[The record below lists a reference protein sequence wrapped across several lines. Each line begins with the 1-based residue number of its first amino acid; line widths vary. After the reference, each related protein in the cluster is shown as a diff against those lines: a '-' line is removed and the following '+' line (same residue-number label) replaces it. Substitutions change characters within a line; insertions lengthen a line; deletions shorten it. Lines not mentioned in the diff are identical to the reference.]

1 MADTPRILRVVV
13 ASPGDVQKERDL
25 VPAVLEELNRSI
37 CVDRNL
43 RMEPIRWETDAYP
56 GFHLDG
62 PQHLID
68 GVLRIDD
75 CDLLIGLFWKRFG
88 TPVDD
93 AASGTEHEIR
103 NAIAAWRR
111 KGLPQVMVYFNQKAY
126 KPRNKSEAMQWGQ
139 VLQFQEEFPKEGLWW
154 PYAGPGKFEAI
165 LRRHLTAYV
174 RKAYPL
180 ASAQPAPAPQ
190 VSAPLPRSTIGDAYF
205 SVQAG
210 IIEQKSHSY
219 IGGEET
225 LQAFESFCGSHR
237 RGYFIIC
244 GSPGQGKTALACRII
259 SSGHYAHHFINRMGG
274 RDEPRLIL
282 LSLLAQLDPAGG
294 EALRSESLA
303 TLTKAFE
310 DCLRRASTTQRGL
323 VLVID
328 ALDELPENA
337 PDPPFL
343 PAETLPDGV
352 FVVLTSRPGYL
363 LGRLRQRLFAL
374 PHEVFTLHPLSLE
387 VMQAIILRSRPGTS
401 AAELERIAEASQ
413 GNPLYLQAVLDQF
426 RTNPSFD
433 LTKLPTSIEGF
444 YRAATRSLSAG
455 NTLLSNTLGLL
466 SVARKTLSLRELSQ
480 ITGATQRAIDETAI
494 RPILPFLLGS
504 EEGYGFYHASFHQF
518 VRRALLYEDEIR
530 EAHRR
535 VAEWLDQPANRTNSY
550 RYHSLAH
557 HLFEAGAQQKLV
569 EVIDAPFL
577 SKAVRLLGYSA
588 LESLELLTRA
598 LLERR
603 DPGVIGHCVEL
614 VESLRAVMGE
624 DALAH
629 VANTLQPY
637 RSGPLA
643 FRTQLLEPYIADAAG
658 LDIYVGI
665 LPKAEV
671 PADFFEVV
679 VQEQR
684 LFLAIGDAP
693 SLGFKSA
700 FVARFVGNLFR
711 QLVVEGNCRDL
722 GAVLAA
728 IDSMI
733 VPYEY
738 FRRISMQCI
747 AVDPKRRVVRLANAG
762 HPNPVHYSRKRGTC
776 EVLPLA
782 GNLLNSTMGDAHRQ
796 PWFEEYAV
804 EVKSGDL
811 LVLVSDGL
819 TEGHVM
825 AGDPYGYRFQ
835 DIVAKTAEAGARAV
849 GEAILDAWRRHPR
862 EADAVDDVTVVVI
875 QIDVESG
882 GIAP

>member
-1 MADTPRILRVVV
+1 MAETPRILRVVV

-37 CVDRNL
+37 CVDRSL
-43 RMEPIRWETDAYP
+43 RLEPVRWETDAYP

-68 GVLRIDD
+68 GVLNIED

-154 PYAGPGKFEAI
+154 PYGGPGKFEAI
-165 LRRHLTAYV
+165 LRRHLTAYI

-180 ASAQPAPAPQ
+180 ASALPPPAASTAP
-190 VSAPLPRSTIGDAYF
+190 VVPKPSIGDAYF

-210 IIEQKSHSY
+210 IIAERSHSY

-225 LQAFESFCGSHR
+225 IHAFEHFRQNHR

-259 SSGHYAHHFINRMGG
+259 TSGRYAHHFINRMGG

-282 LSLLAQLDPAGG
+282 LSLLAQLDPASS

-303 TLTKAFE
+303 TITKSFE
-310 DCLRRASTTQRGL
+310 DCLRRSSTAQGGL

-343 PAETLPDGV
+343 PAETLPNGV

-363 LGRLRQRLFAL
+363 LGRLRQRLFSL

-387 VMQAIILRSRPGTS
+387 VMRAIILRSRPGTT
-401 AAELERIAEASQ
+401 AAELERIAEAAQ

-426 RTNPSFD
+426 RANPAFD

-444 YRAATRSLSAG
+444 YRAATRSLAAG

-466 SVARKTLSLRELSQ
+466 SVARKTLSLRDLSQ

-494 RPILPFLLGS
+494 RPILPFLLDG

-535 VAEWLDQPANRTNSY
+535 IAEWLEQPGNPASSY

-557 HLFEAGAQQKLV
+557 HLYEAGAQQRLV
-569 EVIDAPFL
+569 DVVDETFL
-577 SKAVRLLGYSA
+577 TKAVRLLGYSA
-588 LESLELLTRA
+588 LESLELLTRS

-603 DPGVIGHCVEL
+603 DPGVIAHCVEL
-614 VESLRAVMGE
+614 VESLRGVIGE
-624 DALAH
+624 DAMAH

-643 FRTQLLEPYIADAAG
+643 FRTQLLEPFIADAAG

-679 VQEQR
+679 AQEQR

-700 FVARFVGNLFR
+700 FVARFMGNLFR
-711 QLVVEGNCRDL
+711 QLVLEGNCRDL
-722 GAVLAA
+722 GAVLAVM
-728 IDSMI
+728 DGMI
-733 VPYEY
+733 APYDY

-762 HPNPVHYSRKRGTC
+762 HPNPLHYSRKRGAC
-776 EVLPLA
+776 ELLPLA
-782 GNLLNSTMGDAHRQ
+782 GNLLNSAAQQ
-796 PWFEEYAV
+796 PAPPPWYEEYAV
-804 EVKSGDL
+804 EVEDGDI

-819 TEGHVM
+819 TEDHVM
-825 AGDPYGYRFQ
+825 VGEPYGYRFL
-835 DIVAKTAEAGARAV
+835 DLVAAKASEGARAV
-849 GEAILDAWRRHPR
+849 GSAILDAWRHHPR
-862 EADAVDDVTVVVI
+862 EADAVDDVTVVAI
-875 QIDVESG
+875 QIDLASG
-882 GIAP
+882 GSPQ